1 MQLKN
6 IAPRY
11 LKTVSRLL
19 LIITLAFPLFLM
31 AEEIVISPSYLPEGR
46 VLDLTYNPPLDPFYC
61 DNNPELCKKIETTN
75 IPIFDM
81 TPRATNGQWAVFW
94 TFQLLD
100 VYSTSKA
107 LKYDCI
113 KEVNPL
119 FTESP
124 SNTRLVLTKSFLLL
138 PGLLYNDYWTEVTTE
153 ELDNTNM
160 LYAAVVANN
169 FRLLNKAKQYCNK
182 IR

>member
-1 MQLKN
+1 MNK
-6 IAPRY
+6 
-11 LKTVSRLL
+11 LL
-19 LIITLAFPLFLM
+19 LLLPIMIFPLLAI
-31 AEEIVISPSYLPEGR
+31 AEEDIVK
-46 VLDLTYNPPLDPFYC
+46 LDLTYKMPIDFNYC
-61 DNNPELCKKIETTN
+61 DNNPPECQPL
-75 IPIFDM
+75 PPLVPQFDM
-81 TPRATNGQWAVFW
+81 QPAATNKQWLIFW

-124 SNTRLVLTKSFLLL
+124 SNTRLILTKSVILM
-138 PGLLYNDYWTEVTTE
+138 PGLLYNDYWKNVDPE
-153 ELDNTNM
+153 ELDNTNI
-160 LYAAVVANN
+160 LYAAVVGNN
-169 FRLLNKAKQYCNK
+169 FRLLNKAKRECNK

>member
-1 MQLKN
+1 
-6 IAPRY
+6 
-11 LKTVSRLL
+11 
-19 LIITLAFPLFLM
+19 M
-31 AEEIVISPSYLPEGR
+31 AEEIVISGAYLPYDPIQRHSIKLNLKYESEFDFDFCDKN
-46 VLDLTYNPPLDPFYC
+46 VKFCDDLKQDQNRSLLPKFDLQ
-61 DNNPELCKKIETTN
+61 ERTTKE
-75 IPIFDM
+75 
-81 TPRATNGQWAVFW
+81 QWITFTVF
-94 TFQLLD
+94 QVLD

-124 SNTRLVLTKSFLLL
+124 SDTRLILTKSILLL
-138 PGLLYNDYWTEVTTE
+138 PSLLYNDGWEKITPS

-160 LYAAVVANN
+160 LYAAVVGNN
-169 FRLLNKAKQYCNK
+169 FRLLNDAKRNCNR

>member
-1 MQLKN
+1 MQP
-6 IAPRY
+6 A
-11 LKTVSRLL
+11 
-19 LIITLAFPLFLM
+19 
-31 AEEIVISPSYLPEGR
+31 
-46 VLDLTYNPPLDPFYC
+46 
-61 DNNPELCKKIETTN
+61 
-75 IPIFDM
+75 
-81 TPRATNGQWAVFW
+81 ATNKQWAVFW

-138 PGLLYNDYWTEVTTE
+138 PGLLYNDYWTEVTPE

-160 LYAAVVANN
+160 LYAAVVGNN
-169 FRLLNKAKQYCNK
+169 FRLLNKAKQECNK